1 MGLINR
7 EATFKCKIVDHGLS
21 RSSNS
26 WPQWVAQL
34 QAFEIYDE
42 DEKVW
47 VDWTDQEENQ
57 ISTYMVLVGS
67 KGETL
72 GVSQLVAATGWD
84 GSSFIELGGLDLSEV
99 TVQARVE
106 LHSYNGKESY
116 QVSWLDAGDATP
128 GRSVKKLDAGGM
140 KALEAEFKQFLTAS
154 KAPAKVTKPTEAEF
168 KQFLAAS
175 KAPAKVTKPTKAP
188 ARPRKRKAPVTTVE
202 ESVLDLDVTLMAPP
216 DGPVEP
222 PLLATPPD
230 PSLPTG
236 KSTKQEAWDTVVSLK
251 RADISDSEFST
262 IWVAAVEAIGKK
274 NQKLL
279 TEEDWFTVRE
289 DVLGQT
295 AKF

>member
-1 MGLINR
+1 MGLVNR

-57 ISTYMVLVGS
+57 ISTYMVLVGG

-128 GRSVKKLDAGGM
+128 GRSVKKLDAEGM

-154 KAPAKVTKPTEAEF
+154 KAPAKVTKPT
-168 KQFLAAS
+168 
-175 KAPAKVTKPTKAP
+175 KAP
-188 ARPRKRKAPVTTVE
+188 ARPRKRKAPVATVE
-202 ESVLDLDVTLMAPP
+202 ESALDLDVTLMAPP

>member
-57 ISTYMVLVGS
+57 ISTYMVLVGG

-140 KALEAEFKQFLTAS
+140 KALEAEFKQFLT
-154 KAPAKVTKPTEAEF
+154 
-168 KQFLAAS
+168 AS

>member
-1 MGLINR
+1 MGLVNR

-57 ISTYMVLVGS
+57 ISTYMVLVGG

-154 KAPAKVTKPTEAEF
+154 KAPAKVTKPT
-168 KQFLAAS
+168 
-175 KAPAKVTKPTKAP
+175 KAP

-216 DGPVEP
+216 DGPVEL

>member
-1 MGLINR
+1 MGLVNR

-42 DEKVW
+42 DERVW

-154 KAPAKVTKPTEAEF
+154 KAPAKVTKPT
-168 KQFLAAS
+168 
-175 KAPAKVTKPTKAP
+175 KAP

-236 KSTKQEAWDTVVSLK
+236 KSTKQEAWDTAVLLK

>member
-57 ISTYMVLVGS
+57 ISTYMVLVGG

-128 GRSVKKLDAGGM
+128 GRSVKKLDAEGM
-140 KALEAEFKQFLTAS
+140 KAL
-154 KAPAKVTKPTEAEF
+154 EAEF

>member
-42 DEKVW
+42 DEKAW

-57 ISTYMVLVGS
+57 ISTYMVLVGG

-140 KALEAEFKQFLTAS
+140 KALEAEFKQFLT
-154 KAPAKVTKPTEAEF
+154 
-168 KQFLAAS
+168 AS

>member
-1 MGLINR
+1 MGLVNR

-47 VDWTDQEENQ
+47 IDWTDQEENQ

-140 KALEAEFKQFLTAS
+140 KALEAEFKQFLT
-154 KAPAKVTKPTEAEF
+154 
-168 KQFLAAS
+168 AS